1 MKYNDLLLIVAKD
14 YTCEACKYK
23 TRNKNNFQKHL
34 LTRKHENTTKYY
46 EKLQQD
52 NIEKYICECGKS
64 YPYRASLYNH
74 RKKCNKCLEVQN
86 NVDDMESIANNGEKC
101 IKVEPN
107 SCNNN
112 NIKLSCRDRRTGKK
126 GMKRTDNNIK
136 QLDTD
141 NIDYHSMII
150 RLMDQNAEFKNL
162 LIKQQDQIG
171 ELIPKVGNNNTNIK
185 QRFNVNI
192 FLNEQCKD
200 AINMH
205 DFIKQIEVSLDNL
218 LTTRDKGLSEGI
230 SNVFIENM
238 NKLSLY
244 ERPLHCT
251 DLKRETLY
259 IKDNNVWEKDGDKS
273 RIKSALRE
281 ISSAQFRSVK
291 KWMDDN
297 PDYEKDES
305 KQEEF
310 INLIRNCSENIDS
323 VDDKIIKRLCNN
335 SYLKEKLEE

>member
-1 MKYNDLLLIVAKD
+1 MNYNNLLQIVAKE
-14 YTCEACKYK
+14 YTCKLCNYK

-34 LTRKHENTTKYY
+34 LTRKHENTTKYN
-46 EKLQQD
+46 EKLQ
-52 NIEKYICECGKS
+52 NIAEQYICECGKS

-74 RKKCNKCLEVQN
+74 RKKCTKSQEIQN
-86 NVDDMESIANNGEKC
+86 STNNDGE
-101 IKVEPN
+101 
-107 SCNNN
+107 N
-112 NIKLSCRDRRTGKK
+112 NIKMALSESEKVTNKDLGKQPE
-126 GMKRTDNNIK
+126 NNIN
-136 QLDTD
+136 QIDTNNID
-141 NIDYHSMII
+141 TNNIDYHSMII
-150 RLMDQNAEFKNL
+150 RLIDQNAEFKNL

-297 PDYEKDES
+297 PDYEENET

>member
-1 MKYNDLLLIVAKD
+1 MNYNNLLQIVAKE
-14 YTCEACKYK
+14 YTCKLCNYK

-34 LTRKHENTTKYY
+34 LTRKHENTTKYN
-46 EKLQQD
+46 EKLQ
-52 NIEKYICECGKS
+52 NIAEQYICECGKS

-74 RKKCNKCLEVQN
+74 RKKCTKSQEIQN
-86 NVDDMESIANNGEKC
+86 STNNDGE
-101 IKVEPN
+101 
-107 SCNNN
+107 N
-112 NIKLSCRDRRTGKK
+112 NIKMALSESEKATNKDLGKQPE
-126 GMKRTDNNIK
+126 NNIN
-136 QLDTD
+136 QIDTNNID
-141 NIDYHSMII
+141 TNNIDYHSMII
-150 RLMDQNAEFKNL
+150 RLIDQNAEFKNL

-297 PDYEKDES
+297 PDYEENET

>member
-1 MKYNDLLLIVAKD
+1 MNYNDLLQIVAKE
-14 YTCEACKYK
+14 YTCKLCNYK

-34 LTRKHENTTKYY
+34 LTRKHENTTKYN
-46 EKLQQD
+46 EKLQ
-52 NIEKYICECGKS
+52 NIAEQYICECGKS

-74 RKKCNKCLEVQN
+74 RKKCTKSQEIQN
-86 NVDDMESIANNGEKC
+86 STNNDGE
-101 IKVEPN
+101 
-107 SCNNN
+107 N
-112 NIKLSCRDRRTGKK
+112 NIKMALSESEKATNKDLGKQPE
-126 GMKRTDNNIK
+126 NNIN
-136 QLDTD
+136 QIDTNNID
-141 NIDYHSMII
+141 TNNIDYHSMII
-150 RLMDQNAEFKNL
+150 RLIDQNAEFKNL

-297 PDYEKDES
+297 PDYEENET

>member
-1 MKYNDLLLIVAKD
+1 MNYNDLLLIVAKE
-14 YTCEACKYK
+14 YTCKLCNYK

-46 EKLQQD
+46 EKLQ
-52 NIEKYICECGKS
+52 NITEQYICECGKS

-74 RKKCNKCLEVQN
+74 RKKCIKIQDNEKLIKNDNKNDEDNNIKMTLNNSNKDINIISKNIDKCRNNNLE
-86 NVDDMESIANNGEKC
+86 EL
-101 IKVEPN
+101 
-107 SCNNN
+107 NNN
-112 NIKLSCRDRRTGKK
+112 NI
-126 GMKRTDNNIK
+126 
-136 QLDTD
+136 
-141 NIDYHSMII
+141 DYHDMII
-150 RLMDQNAEFKNL
+150 RLIDQNAEFKNL

-171 ELIPKVGNNNTNIK
+171 ELIPRVGNNNTNIK

-297 PDYEKDES
+297 PDYEENER

-323 VDDKIIKRLCNN
+323 VDNKIIKRLCNN

>member
-1 MKYNDLLLIVAKD
+1 MNYNDLLLIVAKD
-14 YTCEACKYK
+14 YSCDICNYK

-34 LTRKHENTTKYY
+34 LTRKHQNTTKFY
-46 EKLQQD
+46 EKLQQG
-52 NIEKYICECGKS
+52 NNEKFICECGKC

-74 RKKCNKCLEVQN
+74 RKKCKKSLEIQNGEN
-86 NVDDMESIANNGEKC
+86 NVENFGDNGETS
-101 IKVEPN
+101 IKMTINDVDKKAN
-107 SCNNN
+107 K
-112 NIKLSCRDRRTGKK
+112 KLDST
-126 GMKRTDNNIK
+126 IK
-136 QLDTD
+136 QLEAD
-141 NIDYHSMII
+141 NVDYHDMII
-150 RLMDQNAEFKNL
+150 RLMDQNTEFKNL

-200 AINMH
+200 AINMQ

-259 IKDNNVWEKDGDKS
+259 IKDNNVWEKDNNKS

>member
-1 MKYNDLLLIVAKD
+1 MNYNDLLQIVAKEYKCD
-14 YTCEACKYK
+14 ICNYK

-46 EKLQQD
+46 EKLQ
-52 NIEKYICECGKS
+52 NISEQYICECGKT

-74 RKKCNKCLEVQN
+74 RKKCTKSQEILNSTNNDGETNIKMALSKSEKDTNKDLEKQT
-86 NVDDMESIANNGEKC
+86 
-101 IKVEPN
+101 
-107 SCNNN
+107 NN
-112 NIKLSCRDRRTGKK
+112 NINQIDT
-126 GMKRTDNNIK
+126 NNI
-136 QLDTD
+136 DTNNID
-141 NIDYHSMII
+141 TNNIDYHSMII
-150 RLMDQNAEFKNL
+150 RLIDQNAEFKNL

-297 PDYEKDES
+297 PDYEENET

-335 SYLKEKLEE
+335 SYLKEKLDE

>member
-1 MKYNDLLLIVAKD
+1 MNYNDLLLIVAKD
-14 YTCEACKYK
+14 YTCDICNYK
-23 TRNKNNFQKHL
+23 TGNKNNFQKHL
-34 LTRKHENTTKYY
+34 LTRKHQNTTKYY
-46 EKLQQD
+46 KKLQGED
-52 NIEKYICECGKS
+52 SKEKYTCECGKC

-74 RKKCNKCLEVQN
+74 RKKCKKFLEHENSIQENEENEENEESEDISIKMNISDIYSKKSNK
-86 NVDDMESIANNGEKC
+86 
-101 IKVEPN
+101 
-107 SCNNN
+107 
-112 NIKLSCRDRRTGKK
+112 NIKTFDST
-126 GMKRTDNNIK
+126 IK
-136 QLDTD
+136 QLEAD
-141 NIDYHSMII
+141 NVDYHDMII

-200 AINMH
+200 AINMQ

-259 IKDNNVWEKDGDKS
+259 IKDNNVWEKDNNKS

>member
-1 MKYNDLLLIVAKD
+1 MNYNNLLQIVAKE
-14 YTCEACKYK
+14 YTCKLCNYK

-34 LTRKHENTTKYY
+34 LTRKHENTTKYN
-46 EKLQQD
+46 EKLQ
-52 NIEKYICECGKS
+52 NIAEQYICECGKS

-74 RKKCNKCLEVQN
+74 RKKCTKSQEIQN
-86 NVDDMESIANNGEKC
+86 STNNDGE
-101 IKVEPN
+101 
-107 SCNNN
+107 N
-112 NIKLSCRDRRTGKK
+112 NIKMALSESEKATNKELGKQPE
-126 GMKRTDNNIK
+126 NNIN
-136 QLDTD
+136 QIDTNNID
-141 NIDYHSMII
+141 TNNIDYHSMII
-150 RLMDQNAEFKNL
+150 RLIDQNAEFKNL

-297 PDYEKDES
+297 PDYEENET

>member
-1 MKYNDLLLIVAKD
+1 MNYNDLLLIVAKE
-14 YTCEACKYK
+14 YTCKLCNYK

-34 LTRKHENTTKYY
+34 LTRKHQNTTKYY
-46 EKLQQD
+46 KKLQED
-52 NIEKYICECGKS
+52 NSENYVCECGKS

-74 RKKCNKCLEVQN
+74 RKKCKKSLEIQN
-86 NVDDMESIANNGEKC
+86 IQNTQENQENT
-101 IKVEPN
+101 
-107 SCNNN
+107 N
-112 NIKLSCRDRRTGKK
+112 NIDGETLTKINKLDGDKLE
-126 GMKRTDNNIK
+126 NIN
-136 QLDTD
+136 T
-141 NIDYHSMII
+141 DYHSMII
-150 RLMDQNAEFKNL
+150 RLMDQNTEFKNL

-259 IKDNNVWEKDGDKS
+259 IKDNNVWEKDNNKS

>member
-1 MKYNDLLLIVAKD
+1 MKYNNLLQNVAKD
-14 YTCEACKYK
+14 YVCDICNYK

-34 LTRKHENTTKYY
+34 MTRKHKNTTNTTICCK
-46 EKLQQD
+46 KLQED
-52 NIEKYICECGKS
+52 NDEKFTCECGKS

-74 RKKCNKCLEVQN
+74 RKKCKQVLDKDNMDGILYNDEN
-86 NVDDMESIANNGEKC
+86 TC
-101 IKVEPN
+101 I
-107 SCNNN
+107 
-112 NIKLSCRDRRTGKK
+112 NIKIDDTKDNSK
-126 GMKRTDNNIK
+126 GIVS
-136 QLDTD
+136 D
-141 NIDYHSMII
+141 NIDYRDII
-150 RLMDQNAEFKNL
+150 IKLMDQNAEFKNL

-192 FLNEQCKD
+192 FLNKQCKD
-200 AINMH
+200 AINMQ

-323 VDDKIIKRLCNN
+323 VDDKIIKRVCNN